1 MMSNNTVLR
10 VYVCDLANELYE
22 IDNKSIPIGAGYVAA
37 YCKKRFGDKV
47 EVKIFRTFKKFWEAA
62 KASAP
67 DVAGF
72 GSYDWNH
79 NLTLKAAK
87 EIKKLNPGCA
97 VLFGGANAEI
107 EPEANKRFLTDNP
120 DIDFV
125 IYGDGEYPFSNIIEN
140 IIGNSGKE
148 DPIGAAK
155 KIQVD
160 GVRALV
166 DNELI
171 MGKPMDTVS
180 NMDEIPSPYL
190 TGLFDELLNDKVLVP
205 IIQNIRGCPYECR
218 YCVSG
223 TQSGKIRQFP
233 FERFKAEFEY
243 LKKNS
248 ASRYLRLSDDN
259 FGIADN
265 DIKIAE
271 YIRESFEKSNYPVA
285 FKAYSA
291 KRQNDRTRLIAT
303 ILKPLMTFCISLQT
317 TTPGVL
323 KDTKR
328 TSATH
333 KETVESLE
341 YAREHDLPT
350 GTELIFGLP
359 GETLDSWKEV
369 INKTVG
375 YRFNSIQM
383 QPLWLLKGSDL
394 NRKEV
399 REELQNKSRFM
410 LAENA
415 VTITE
420 EFFSIEKDE
429 IVVQSKYYS
438 FDEWKISLKYQILIR
453 MLLFLGYGREL
464 IYFALN
470 IGIQPT
476 DLFDVMTTRP
486 EEYPNVCELT
496 SDYVDTFTGNMFDTE
511 EELISYVEDFIGRKK
526 GSREGLVALGK
537 ERGFHNYLIKYYFDD
552 EDNGLL
558 REIRNAIV
566 HCYEGDD
573 KSQIEEEADF
583 VLGLALKLNI
593 DPRKEFFPD
602 VVFEGR
608 YDAAKWV
615 RGGYSQP
622 LSQYRMKESRSIAL
636 SCRNSV
642 IVKAVIQQDKEQ
654 GRVDCFHFFRDMN
667 SSFMRRCVVLLQA
680 D

>member
-1 MMSNNTVLR
+1 MMSKNRVLR
-10 VYVCDLANELYE
+10 IYVCDLANELYE
-22 IDNKSIPIGAGYVAA
+22 IDNKSIPIGVGYVAA
-37 YCKKRFGDKV
+37 YCKRRFGDKV

-62 KASAP
+62 KVSVP

-107 EPEANKRFLTDNP
+107 EPEANKIFLTDNP

-125 IYGDGEYPFSNIIEN
+125 IYGDGEYPFSNVIEN
-140 IIGNSGKE
+140 IIENSGKE
-148 DPIGAAK
+148 DPIDAAK
-155 KIQVD
+155 QIPVD
-160 GVRALV
+160 GARALV

-171 MGKPMDTVS
+171 MGKPMDIAM

-190 TGLFDELLNDKVLVP
+190 TGLFDELLKDNILVP
-205 IIQNIRGCPYECR
+205 ILQNIRGCPYECR

-243 LKKNS
+243 LRKNA

-259 FGIADN
+259 FGIVEN
-265 DIKIAE
+265 DVEIAE
-271 YIRESFEKSNYPVA
+271 YIRESFEKNNYPVV

-291 KRQNDRTRLIAT
+291 KRQNDHTRLVAT
-303 ILKPLMTFCISLQT
+303 ILKPLMTYCISLQT

-341 YAREHDLPT
+341 YACEHDLPT

-375 YRFNSIQM
+375 YCFNSIQI

-394 NRKEV
+394 SRKEV
-399 REELQNKSRFM
+399 REEMQYRSKFM

-415 VTITE
+415 VTISD

-438 FDEWKISLKYQILIR
+438 FDEWKIFLKYQVLVK
-453 MLLFLGYGREL
+453 MLLLFGYGREL
-464 IYFALN
+464 IYYALN
-470 IGIQPT
+470 IGVQPT
-476 DLFDVMTTRP
+476 DLFDVMTTHP
-486 EEYPNVCELT
+486 EKYPNVYGFT
-496 SDYVDTFTGNMFDTE
+496 SDYVNTYTGNMFDTE
-511 EELISYVEDFIGRKK
+511 EDLTNYVEGFVGGAK
-526 GSREGLVALGK
+526 GDKEALMALGK
-537 ERGFHNYLIKYYFDD
+537 ERVFYQYLAKYYFDD
-552 EDNGLL
+552 KDNGLL
-558 REIRNAIV
+558 KEIRNAIV
-566 HCYEGDD
+566 QCYEGDD
-573 KSQIEEEADF
+573 RSQIEEEADF
-583 VLGLALKLNI
+583 VLDLALMLIIN
-593 DPRKEFFPD
+593 PRQEFFPD

-608 YDAAKWV
+608 YDAVKWV
-615 RGGYSQP
+615 REGYSQP
-622 LSQYRMKESRSIAL
+622 LSQYRMEGSRSIAL

-642 IVKAVIQQDKEQ
+642 IVKDVIQRDKEQ
-654 GRVDCFHFFRDMN
+654 GRVDCFHFFRYMN
-667 SSFMRRCVVLLQA
+667 SSFMRRCVGKA
-680 D
+680 A

>member
-1 MMSNNTVLR
+1 MMSKNTVLR

-22 IDNKSIPIGAGYVAA
+22 IDNKTIPIGAGYVAA
-37 YCKKRFGDKV
+37 YCKKRFGDQV
-47 EVKIFRTFKKFWEAA
+47 EVKVFRTFKKFWEAA
-62 KASAP
+62 KAFVP
-67 DVAGF
+67 DVVGF

-79 NLTLKAAK
+79 NLTLKVAK

-107 EPEANKRFLTDNP
+107 QPEANRIFLTDNP

-125 IYGDGEYPFSNIIEN
+125 IYGDGEYPFSNVIEN
-140 IIGNSGKE
+140 IIGNSGKQ
-148 DPIGAAK
+148 DPIDAAK
-155 KIQVD
+155 QIPVD
-160 GVRALV
+160 GARALV
-166 DNELI
+166 DKELI
-171 MGKPMDTVS
+171 MGKPMDTVT

-190 TGLFDELLNDKVLVP
+190 TGLFDELLNDKILMP

-243 LKKNS
+243 LKKNA
-248 ASRYLRLSDDN
+248 ASKYLRLSDDN
-259 FGIADN
+259 FGIVESDVE
-265 DIKIAE
+265 IAE
-271 YIRESFEKSNYPVA
+271 YIRESFEKNNYPVV

-291 KRQNDRTRLIAT
+291 KRQNDHSRLVAT
-303 ILKPLMTFCISLQT
+303 ILKPLMTYCISLQT

-383 QPLWLLKGSDL
+383 QGLWLLKGSDL
-394 NRKEV
+394 NRAEV
-399 REELQNKSRFM
+399 REEMQYRSKFM

-415 VTITE
+415 VTISD

-438 FDEWKISLKYQILIR
+438 FDEWKIFLKYQILVK
-453 MLLFLGYGREL
+453 MLLLFGYGREL
-464 IYFALN
+464 IYYALN
-470 IGIQPT
+470 IGVQPT
-476 DLFDVMTTRP
+476 DLFDVMTTHS
-486 EEYPNVCELT
+486 EEYPNVCEFA
-496 SDYVDTFTGNMFDTE
+496 SDYVNTYTGNMFDTE
-511 EELISYVEDFIGRKK
+511 EELISYVEDFVGGTK
-526 GSREGLVALGK
+526 GNKEGLMALGK
-537 ERGFHNYLIKYYFDD
+537 ERVFYKHLTKNYFDD
-552 EDNGLL
+552 KDNGLL
-558 REIRNAIV
+558 KEIRNAIV
-566 HCYEGDD
+566 QCYEGDD
-573 KSQIEEEADF
+573 RSQIEAEADF
-583 VLGLALKLNI
+583 VLDLALKLIIN
-593 DPRKEFFPD
+593 PRKEFFPD

-608 YDAAKWV
+608 YDAVKWV
-615 RGGYSQP
+615 REGYSQP
-622 LSQYRMKESRSIAL
+622 LSQYLMEESRSIAL

-642 IVKAVIQQDKEQ
+642 IVKDVIQRDKEQ
-654 GRVDCFHFFRDMN
+654 GRTDCFHFFRYMN
-667 SSFMRRCVVLLQA
+667 SSFMRRCVDRIA
-680 D
+680 

>member
-10 VYVCDLANELYE
+10 VYICDLANELYE

-140 IIGNSGKE
+140 IIRNSGKE

-171 MGKPMDTVS
+171 MGKPMDTVT

-190 TGLFDELLNDKVLVP
+190 TGLFDELLKDKILMP

-271 YIRESFEKSNYPVA
+271 YIRESFDKFDYPVV

-291 KRQNDRTRLIAT
+291 KRQNDHTRQVAT
-303 ILKPLMTFCISLQT
+303 ILKPLMTYCISLQT

-375 YRFNSIQM
+375 YCFNSIQM

-394 NRKEV
+394 SQKEV
-399 REELQNKSRFM
+399 REEMQYRSKFM

-415 VTITE
+415 VTISD

-429 IVVQSKYYS
+429 IAVQSKYYS
-438 FDEWKISLKYQILIR
+438 FDEWKIFLKYQILIK
-453 MLLFLGYGREL
+453 MFLMYGYGREL
-464 IYFALN
+464 IYYSLN
-470 IGIQPT
+470 IGVQPT

-526 GSREGLVALGK
+526 GGKEGLMALGK
-537 ERGFHNYLIKYYFDD
+537 ERGFYQYLAKYYFDD

-558 REIRNAIV
+558 KEIRNGIV
-566 HCYEGDD
+566 NCYKGED

-583 VLGLALKLNI
+583 VLDLALKLIIN
-593 DPRKEFFPD
+593 PREEFFPD

-608 YDAAKWV
+608 YDAVKWV
-615 RGGYSQP
+615 REGYSQP
-622 LSQYRMKESRSIAL
+622 LSQYGMEESRSIAL

-642 IVKAVIQQDKEQ
+642 IVKDVIQRDNEQ
-654 GRVDCFHFFRDMN
+654 GRVDCFHFFRYMN
-667 SSFMRRCVVLLQA
+667 SSFMRRCVDKIA
-680 D
+680 